1 MYSIVL
7 ACTVCVRCLYHCL
20 QLMNLMY
27 YVETVVFLIEEAEN
41 ELTPPENMCE
51 LCMHGHMQ
59 LQCPINE
66 KEKKK
71 KLKKCIASDDIKYKF
86 VRVRLRSVNVFL
98 VESGVALN
106 LEIERPIRI
115 AFCNLHNEIN
125 KAGVTAVVERVQ
137 ARQLVFGNEVP
148 ITSAR
153 LASVQ
158 LSQWLVA
165 AEAAFGPL
173 SLDAG
178 IALPDPQMHALQ
190 TKFLKRHDLRTHRLW
205 FLWEPYDCGCLGF
218 CSYFGDRSN
227 LVDFYPSSLSGVLK
241 RSTRPDDNQLVE
253 KHGDF
258 VVPNGVSF
266 AFAPTALFDYLV
278 DQANRLATLQLIDEE
293 KFHPGAAGEYQ
304 VLQEEHATLSL
315 SSQSSSPRLKS
326 GAQNDNLNPKSN
338 LNRKSM
344 TLTIESGASV
354 HDDSMSM
361 STTLRAPQSPD
372 ERTQLDASSRV
383 ADASSTE
390 RRTLVETPTPTPQRT
405 EYVQIHAEPT
415 RPDAQQNSAGSKS
428 STPTT
433 TFEDAPT
440 SLPQSPAYRSRE
452 STVGPSTL
460 TRSSAEHRGVVDS
473 WRFSITSDTTA
484 DDRLTYATATVSLA
498 GASEFPSQATLTDP
512 HFSSARSRSPF
523 SASQDTLEGVAQFT
537 SAQSTLRR
545 SAIAPA
551 HAAAAAA
558 DRPSR
563 LSFLG
568 GDQQQQPPHSQAT
581 TPGEFQSMSSLAT
594 TTLQTA
600 QSCGAG
606 PHSIQQTVSAT
617 STANAPYGS
626 ARSTLAISA
635 AQSSPGSARR
645 RATGNS
651 DEFGSA
657 QASASNLHRFGS
669 VASAGASTLSGVDDY
684 FSVGDEVEIAAQ
696 NAKMAALPQELTSGS
711 LRASVERLLPSA
723 LEARSQAEL
732 GPSPSAGAS
741 AFQRSSIAG
750 LTADELARILAPTL
764 CDDNDNVSQVSSVSG
779 LSSVSRRSASMA
791 ALPISGQAAA
801 EAEGESATRATA
813 KQAAR
818 SGEQESSTVINLQKD
833 MTLPISRSV
842 FLIKSYERHLSSYRS
857 SDWFYRSDAG
867 GRLES
872 ALSSARQRQAHT
884 RSWVA
889 LELEQEKQK
898 LKEKEETDELG
909 VQFMDMSQ
917 ETVFSLYRSTNLF
930 KPVAIARRNYAR
942 SVKLLVSLLP
952 QFYPINAGL
961 SSNLLQAK
969 NEFLLQQVETG
980 SVRAVNAGLSHHLLP
995 PMPEETSDGVSSKDS
1010 RAVSATESELAA
1022 AGVAADRQSKVSR
1035 TSGALKL
1042 HGELGVVVTP
1052 LVLEALERY
1061 VDAIVATFAHLHA
1074 SSILNSLHA
1083 RCSRAVK
1090 VKNRLKAEKY
1100 RLNQAAREEQT
1111 QTQEA
1116 GAIGVEKTVEA
1127 REELF
1132 SSLEMPDAT
1141 QSSPL
1146 TGIMSST
1153 ERIQL
1158 FIEVPR
1164 VNICFLQSAVTEE
1177 MVQLSNIEDTRVLHE
1192 FTCVSLLAI
1201 SLDSLNVQLLLS
1213 NQSKRLSLPAPPSA
1227 SNKDKAS
1234 TAAES
1239 ASLAHTDVAVSEVVP
1254 TKENV
1259 AYAPSNAGAPV
1270 GISFVALDD
1279 RRTADSESEEE
1290 ALIAPN
1296 ATSTFQAGAPSV
1308 NPNEARGRPS
1318 VAAASMSQLLV
1329 SPPKTREVFTEN
1341 IVGALEIRRI
1351 HCQLRRLSRETN
1363 FGREMALT
1371 YIPDHLSRAF
1381 FTVRPPPPPMPAAA
1395 AAAPTPLAPSSQP
1408 PTFARAGRTNAAA
1421 AALPTPEQLQAIAES
1436 NEQAVRRA
1444 LDQFGAGFIMVEFGL
1459 ERINARC
1466 FKRSGGAI
1474 ESQADPANRKSS
1486 SVKGSSQQLPKFAIT
1501 GDEPA
1506 DFQDSTDEDNV
1517 SSHAPNP
1524 LAESGASSSSKG
1536 TLSTVEVSSFLLHNT
1551 VHNSYICT
1559 LF

>member
-1 MYSIVL
+1 MF
-7 ACTVCVRCLYHCL
+7 HCL
-20 QLMNLMY
+20 QLVNLIY

-51 LCMHGHMQ
+51 LCIHGNMQ
-59 LQCPINE
+59 LQCSS
-66 KEKKK
+66 KKK
-71 KLKKCIASDDIKYKF
+71 TLKKCIASDDIKYKF

-153 LASVQ
+153 LPSVQ

-190 TKFLKRHDLRTHRLW
+190 TRFLKRHDRRTRRLW

-227 LVDFYPSSLSGVLK
+227 LVDFYPSSLSGVRK
-241 RSTRPDDNQLVE
+241 PSTRPDDNQLIE

-266 AFAPTALFDYLV
+266 AFAPTALFDYLD
-278 DQANRLATLQLIDEE
+278 DQANRLASLQIIDDD
-293 KFHPGAAGEYQ
+293 KFHAGASGEYQ
-304 VLQEEHATLSL
+304 ILQEEHATLSL
-315 SSQSSSPRLKS
+315 SSQSSSPRLKPS
-326 GAQNDNLNPKSN
+326 APNDDLNLQSN

-344 TLTIESGASV
+344 TLTLDSGASAR
-354 HDDSMSM
+354 DDLMSV
-361 STTLRAPQSPD
+361 TLRAPQSPD
-372 ERTQLDASSRV
+372 ERTIVDAASARV
-383 ADASSTE
+383 ADASSSDDTD
-390 RRTLVETPTPTPQRT
+390 RRTLVETPQRT

-415 RPDAQQNSAGSKS
+415 NVSKN
-428 STPTT
+428 STPSPS
-433 TFEDAPT
+433 FEDAPT

-460 TRSSAEHRGVVDS
+460 TRSSADHRGVVDT

-512 HFSSARSRSPF
+512 HFSSARSPF

-537 SAQSTLRR
+537 SAQSTLQR
-545 SAIAPA
+545 SSIAPA
-551 HAAAAAA
+551 RAAA

-568 GDQQQQPPHSQAT
+568 DQQQQRAPHSQAT
-581 TPGEFQSMSSLAT
+581 TPGEFQSMSSLVT

-617 STANAPYGS
+617 STAPYVS
-626 ARSTLAISA
+626 ARSTVASSPAKSLVT

-645 RATGNS
+645 RENGNS
-651 DEFGSA
+651 EEFRSA
-657 QASASNLHRFGS
+657 EASATNLHRFGS

-684 FSVGDEVEIAAQ
+684 FSVGDEAEIAAQ
-696 NAKMAALPQELTSGS
+696 NAKIAALPQEFATGS
-711 LRASVERLLPSA
+711 LRASVERLPQSATAAA
-723 LEARSQAEL
+723 LEARSDPEL
-732 GPSPSAGAS
+732 GPSAGTS

-779 LSSVSRRSASMA
+779 LSSVSRRSASTA
-791 ALPISGQAAA
+791 ALPTSAQAA
-801 EAEGESATRATA
+801 EGDSAAAPPTTA
-813 KQAAR
+813 KQAAGSS
-818 SGEQESSTVINLQKD
+818 SGSGKQESSSTVINLQKD

-857 SDWFYRSDAG
+857 SAWFYRSDAG

-872 ALSSARQRQAHT
+872 ALSSARQRQAHA

-889 LELEQEKQK
+889 LELE
-898 LKEKEETDELG
+898 KEKEEKEQETDELG
-909 VQFMDMSQ
+909 IQFADMSQ

-930 KPVAIARRNYAR
+930 KPVAIAHRNYAR

-952 QFYPINAGL
+952 QFHPINAGL
-961 SSNLLQAK
+961 SSNLLLAK
-969 NEFLLQQVETG
+969 NEFLLQQVESG
-980 SVRAVNAGLSHHLLP
+980 SVRPVNAGSSHHLLP

-1010 RAVSATESELAA
+1010 RAVSASESELAA
-1022 AGVAADRQSKVSR
+1022 AGVAADGQSKVSR

-1061 VDAIVATFAHLHA
+1061 VDAIVATFANLHA
-1074 SSILNSLHA
+1074 STILNSLHA

-1100 RLNQAAREEQT
+1100 RLNQAAKEE

-1116 GAIGVEKTVEA
+1116 GGFGVEKAAEA
-1127 REELF
+1127 REELC
-1132 SSLEMPDAT
+1132 SSVEMTDAN
-1141 QSSPL
+1141 QSSSL

-1201 SLDSLNVQLLLS
+1201 SLDSLNVKLLLS
-1213 NQSKRLSLPAPPSA
+1213 NQSKTLALPAPPSA

-1239 ASLAHTDVAVSEVVP
+1239 ASLAHTDAAASEVLP
-1254 TKENV
+1254 SKENV
-1259 AYAPSNAGAPV
+1259 AYAPSNAGAGAGAPV
-1270 GISFVALDD
+1270 GVSFVAFDD

-1308 NPNEARGRPS
+1308 SPNAARGRPS
-1318 VAAASMSQLLV
+1318 VAAASTSQLLA
-1329 SPPKTREVFTEN
+1329 SRPKTREVFTEN

-1363 FGREMALT
+1363 FGREIALT

-1381 FTVRPPPPPMPAAA
+1381 FTVRPPPM
-1395 AAAPTPLAPSSQP
+1395 PLAQPSQP
-1408 PTFARAGRTNAAA
+1408 PTLARTARTKAAA
-1421 AALPTPEQLQAIAES
+1421 VALPTPEQMQAIAES

-1466 FKRSGGAI
+1466 FKRSGGAT
-1474 ESQADPANRKSS
+1474 ESQSDTANRKSS

-1506 DFQDSTDEDNV
+1506 DFQDSPDEDNE
-1517 SSHAPNP
+1517 SHAPNP
-1524 LAESGASSSSKG
+1524 LADSGASSSSTGKG
-1536 TLSTVEVSSFLLHNT
+1536 TPSTVEVSFFLLQT
-1551 VHNSYICT
+1551 VQVYIIVTIWMYST
-1559 LF
+1559 LVLPQYVLPHLQY